1 MQVLSHI
8 LRTYLTGVLISQLIV
23 HHLFHT
29 PSPESATKCNPSA
42 VLTNQ
47 FTVSVWIKR
56 DEGDRSTNK
65 VLTNYPAAGQ
75 KATGYF
81 ALEVVAGAMFLTLP
95 PCVMAIRILSYRHHY
110 APSSPLS
117 TTLNTG

>member
-1 MQVLSHI
+1 MQDLSHI
-8 LRTYLTGVLISQLIV
+8 LRTFLSGALISQLV
-23 HHLFHT
+23 AHHLT
-29 PSPESATKCNPSA
+29 CAGLSPSPESATKCNPSA

-65 VLTNYPAAGQ
+65 VLANYPAAGQ

-95 PCVMAIRILSYRHHY
+95 CVMPIRILSY
-110 APSSPLS
+110 
-117 TTLNTG
+117 